1 MPHGLEY
8 LVRPYQSP
16 GTQGAIIIAS
26 TPRGTREIAR
36 ATWGAKATM
45 PPVEATDNQTNV
57 TCCGEQLTEQT
68 RKSDTVRITQPGKPE
83 NYIDVARAREV
94 RLKKKTKD
102 KCAGD
107 WAQMS
112 YVAASIDAIFDDLE
126 ADLGLESTTED
137 GHHCG
142 AIWKLSNL
150 AAG

>member
-8 LVRPYQSP
+8 VVRPYQSP
-16 GTQGAIIIAS
+16 GSHGAIIIPS

-36 ATWGAKATM
+36 VTWGAKATM
-45 PPVEATDNQTNV
+45 PPVEATDNQQNV

-68 RKSDTVRITQPGKPE
+68 RRSETVRITQPGNSA
-83 NYIDVARAREV
+83 NYVDVARAVEV
-94 RLKKKTKD
+94 KLKKKTKD

-107 WAQMS
+107 WNQMS
-112 YVAASIDAIFDDLE
+112 YVAASIDAIFDDLS
-126 ADLGLESTTED
+126 ADMGFESSTED